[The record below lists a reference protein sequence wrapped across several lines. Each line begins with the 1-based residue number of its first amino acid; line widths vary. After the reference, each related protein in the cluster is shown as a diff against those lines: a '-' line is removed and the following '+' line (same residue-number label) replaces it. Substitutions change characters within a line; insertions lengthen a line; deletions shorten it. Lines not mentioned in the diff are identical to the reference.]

1 MCAEKEEGGCGGV
14 AQVAILG
21 VVHVNSGHAT
31 RRKID
36 NGGASDIIVHKRQS
50 GLDMPSYTCLN
61 LHCHVHRFQWTTGT
75 GGSRIKAKQSTS
87 TSLPGNV

>member
-1 MCAEKEEGGCGGV
+1 MVCAEKEEGGCGGV

-50 GLDMPSYTCLN
+50 GLDMPRTRVLISIVTYIVFSGQLE
-61 LHCHVHRFQWTTGT
+61 RE
-75 GGSRIKAKQSTS
+75 AAE
-87 TSLPGNV
+87 